1 VLQLNLTEDHCDDR
15 PANLRQT
22 HGGRYGRP
30 DGVLHHA
37 WGHDLP
43 ARIDLRSRAQPTALL
58 MSDLTAQLLELA
70 VANRILAHEAVVDA
84 LRHVSIRH
92 PEKAD

>member
-1 VLQLNLTEDHCDDR
+1 VLQLNLTEDYRDGR

-37 WGHDLP
+37 TGHDP
-43 ARIDLRSRAQPTALL
+43 LRTFIRAA
-58 MSDLTAQLLELA
+58 M
-70 VANRILAHEAVVDA
+70 
-84 LRHVSIRH
+84 LRRLI
-92 PEKAD
+92 